1 MQEVEVEN
9 EQELRI
15 FVNGVP
21 DFKLIPKEIAE
32 SLVSALELQIST
44 YYEDKNKKLINVAAS
59 DGRNK

>member
-32 SLVSALELQIST
+32 SLVSALELQISE
-44 YYEDKNKKLINVAAS
+44 YYNQNDTS
-59 DGRNK
+59 F